1 MYRILQIT
9 SFVTVSAWSWGL
21 RRSTAVEIP
30 TAGAGAS
37 RKLWHKSFV
46 ADLLQVHSSLE
57 ELLCLGVE
65 GRALLDG
72 AEALDL
78 QRGACLLDGSDPGA
92 GLGACA
98 ALLAHNLAVLVLG
111 QVLRRQATDGL
122 CLGATEH
129 HDLGHPAL
137 ADLAHGLLLH
147 CLHGLHPLHCL
158 PRLRHC
164 LKECL
169 NQELHLCGFCTS

>member
-37 RKLWHKSFV
+37 RKLRHKSFV

-78 QRGACLLDGSDPGA
+78 QCGACLLDGSNPGA
-92 GLGACA
+92 GLGPGAL
-98 ALLAHNLAVLVLG
+98 LLAHNAAVLVLN
-111 QVLRRQATDGL
+111 QVLCGQATDGL

-129 HDLGHPAL
+129 QHLAELALGN
-137 ADLAHGLLLH
+137 LAHGLLLH
-147 CLHGLHPLHCL
+147 RLHGLHGLHCL
-158 PRLRHC
+158 HRLRHC
-164 LKECL
+164 FKERL
-169 NQELHLCGFCTS
+169 S

>member
-1 MYRILQIT
+1 MYRILEIT

-37 RKLWHKSFV
+37 RKLRHKSFV
-46 ADLLQVHSSLE
+46 TDLLRVHSSLE

-78 QRGACLLDGSDPGA
+78 QCGTCLLDGSNPRTGLCEGA
-92 GLGACA
+92 P
-98 ALLAHNLAVLVLG
+98 LLAHNLA
-111 QVLRRQATDGL
+111 
-122 CLGATEH
+122 
-129 HDLGHPAL
+129 
-137 ADLAHGLLLH
+137 
-147 CLHGLHPLHCL
+147 
-158 PRLRHC
+158 
-164 LKECL
+164 
-169 NQELHLCGFCTS
+169 